1 MLNLKGQMLR
11 LLAVSALGSFGIA
24 GASWVVL
31 LSARGFSML
40 QIGVVESVFHVASLL
55 MEVPSGMLADVLG
68 RRRSLM
74 LGRVAAMLSSLLM
87 IISRGMVGVCAAIV
101 FSAFSYSFASGA
113 REALAY
119 DSLKEYH
126 KEEEYLRYSSL
137 EMTVYRIGSAAAVL
151 CAGAALWMGYQVAYL
166 LDALGAC
173 VCLVILMG
181 VREVQSE
188 PKSESRSVWSALRS
202 CVLDSVWFLKRERLA
217 GRLMLLNGFL
227 DALAVLLSFFL
238 QARLQ
243 QSELA
248 QGLLGPTLFVMGLGG
263 ALGAR
268 LALRVSTW
276 RFSRV
281 VLLGA
286 LGIVFGVMLG
296 SMRSPICMAAG
307 GFLGAVCDDFL
318 QVRAD
323 SILNDLFPSEQRA
336 TILSVSSLIFSLLM
350 IGLSP
355 LAGSFFAL

>member
-87 IISRGMVGVCAAIV
+87 IISGGMVGVCAAIV

-173 VCLVILMG
+173 VCLVIL
-181 VREVQSE
+181 
-188 PKSESRSVWSALRS
+188 
-202 CVLDSVWFLKRERLA
+202 
-217 GRLMLLNGFL
+217 
-227 DALAVLLSFFL
+227 
-238 QARLQ
+238 
-243 QSELA
+243 
-248 QGLLGPTLFVMGLGG
+248 LGPTLFVMGLGG

-281 VLLGA
+281 VLLSA

-307 GFLGAVCDDFL
+307 GFLAAVCDDFL